1 MSFAS
6 MHNDYLDPD
15 KHLGNEEEYFDFP
28 RPSCDGTKW
37 GPTDFYD
44 DVRENLGKAFD
55 SGLDFET
62 GWLCCKKEILSSQ
75 IVRVENTVT
84 VSVSVSDDFDTEG
97 VGHAEGKVPKT
108 KKAFFNLLERLGEQ
122 AHAEASD
129 AQKDN
134 RCFCGYSVGR
144 KAKDGTPKSW
154 EFTYLVSVAGF
165 DVPSGD
171 NYHRWGWQE
180 VDTDDDQDIDAR
192 PEKIPAK
199 VAAKLAEG
207 MQQFEPIVTAGGWV
221 ATIWKD

>member
-1 MSFAS
+1 MSFTS

-15 KHLGNEEEYFDFP
+15 KHLGNEEEHFDFP

-55 SGLDFET
+55 SGLYFET
-62 GWLCCKKEILSSQ
+62 GWLCCKKEILSSE
-75 IVRVENTVT
+75 IAREGDTVT
-84 VSVSVSDDFDTEG
+84 VSVSVSDDFDTDG

-108 KKAFFNLLERLGEQ
+108 KKAFFNLLERLGAK
-122 AHAEASD
+122 AHADASD

-144 KAKDGTPKSW
+144 KAKDGARKNW

-171 NYHRWGWQE
+171 NYHRWGWQD

-192 PEKIPAK
+192 PEAIPAK
-199 VAAKLAEG
+199 IAAKLAEG
-207 MQQFEPIVTAGGWV
+207 MQQFQTTVSAGGWV
-221 ATIWKD
+221 ATIWEN